1 MRRTFFR
8 PSMDDEVRLPLLQA
22 LKVWYRDL
30 GVFSGVASG
39 TAVVLESFS
48 SIYLLRGVGPFPKPL
63 QLSGRDV
70 ADILS
75 GQFELGYSE
84 DDALPVEAYKL
95 DRVIEQE
102 RAVRGTVS
110 MNSGILKLA
119 EMLPKSAMLSI
130 FASEK
135 ASFMVAT
142 RGEEQFIIA
151 FPKDA
156 ATETEEDGEQF
167 TGFAAD
173 DLAGDLRRP
182 CSP

>member
-1 MRRTFFR
+1 MKKAFFR
-8 PSMDDEVRLPLLQA
+8 PSMDDGVRLPLLQA

-48 SIYLLRGVGPFPKPL
+48 SIYLLRGIGPFPKPL

-84 DDALPVEAYKL
+84 ADELPMEAYKL
-95 DRVIEQE
+95 DRVVEQV
-102 RAVRGTVS
+102 RAVRGAVTLT
-110 MNSGILKLA
+110 SGIIKLA
-119 EMLPKSAMLSI
+119 EMLPKSTMISV
-130 FASEK
+130 FAGEK
-135 ASFMVAT
+135 AALLTAT
-142 RGEEQFIIA
+142 RGEEQFIAA

-156 ATETEEDGEQF
+156 ATETEEDGEF
-167 TGFAAD
+167 LTGFATHD
-173 DLAGDLRRP
+173 VAGDF
-182 CSP
+182 